1 MESINMIWG
10 VIVGYIVFACAISM
24 ITSLWIRYHL
34 KRAVMY
40 PHCLLSDK
48 PIIYPHCLLKDRPN
62 KKF

>member
-1 MESINMIWG
+1 MEPTNMIWG
-10 VIVGYIVFACAISM
+10 MIFGYIIFALGLSM
-24 ITSLWIRYHL
+24 LTTLWIRYHL
-34 KRAVMY
+34 KQTVVH